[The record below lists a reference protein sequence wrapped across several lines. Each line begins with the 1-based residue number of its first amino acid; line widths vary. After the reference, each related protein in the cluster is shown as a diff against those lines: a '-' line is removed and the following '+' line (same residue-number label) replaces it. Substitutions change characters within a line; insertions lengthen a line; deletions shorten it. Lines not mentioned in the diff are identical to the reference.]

1 MWSNNKQSDN
11 LLISYSIFLSQ
22 HLIELA
28 FIISSCFITIT
39 ISSFVI
45 ITLFTR
51 VIQILCKIVAIS
63 MWHFYIGSSM
73 PPLLRIPC
81 SASIQCHHSEDRS
94 FSTEYSIFLE
104 LILSLVIY
112 LSVRYLIFLMQ
123 LVHPVGELLNLSSKA
138 LI

>member
-1 MWSNNKQSDN
+1 MWSNNKLSDI

-22 HLIELA
+22 HLIELV
-28 FIISSCFITIT
+28 FIISSCFIIIL

-45 ITLFTR
+45 IRLFTQ

-63 MWHFYIGSSM
+63 MWHFYIGPSM
-73 PPLLRIPC
+73 PPLLRILC
-81 SASIQCHHSEDRS
+81 SASIRCHHSEDRS

-112 LSVRYLIFLMQ
+112 LSVRYLIFLTQ